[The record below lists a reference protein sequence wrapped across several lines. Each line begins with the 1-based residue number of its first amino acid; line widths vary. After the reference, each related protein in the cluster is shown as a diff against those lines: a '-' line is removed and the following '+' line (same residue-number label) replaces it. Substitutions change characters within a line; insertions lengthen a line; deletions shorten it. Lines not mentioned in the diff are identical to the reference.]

1 MKTKLTILI
10 LGLLLLAIPGRCFAD
25 TIIEDVSK
33 SQAKDMGVTI
43 RTEKN
48 GDAGIRVWME
58 FKTTGKFKEFAYVE
72 VQIGEG
78 AGRVMSAPL
87 QVSHPKSERENVA
100 VQFSA
105 DPAYLPKSTLWLF
118 VNDVP
123 LGGTGY
129 RFKVKD
135 FIESESAK

>member
-1 MKTKLTILI
+1 MKTKFTILI
-10 LGLLLLAIPGRCFAD
+10 LNLLLFAAPSRCFAD
-25 TIIEDVSK
+25 YVIEDVSK
-33 SQAKDMGVTI
+33 AQAKEMGVTI

-58 FKTTGKFKEFAYVE
+58 FKTTGKLKEFAYVE

-78 AGRVMSAPL
+78 KSRIMSAPL
-87 QVSHPKSERENVA
+87 RVSNPSPGSAA

-105 DPAYLPKSTLWLF
+105 DPTYVRKSELDIF
-118 VNDVP
+118 VDHAP
-123 LGGTGY
+123 PGGTVY

-135 FIESESAK
+135 FIEPETSK